1 MLLIALFLMIIAPL
15 SAHDGRML
23 IAKERLVDINKQ
35 SPIARHV
42 QPPYRKEVIVID
54 PGHGGKDPGAR
65 SLTKPP
71 LLEKRLTL
79 SCAHIV
85 KHSLEALGYKP
96 LMTRKGDQS
105 LTLDDRV
112 EFAQANQPDIFVSIH
127 FNSAP
132 NSDAQGIEVF
142 YFPSKE
148 DTKRAKRSEEL
159 AHAIL
164 RRSIEWTGAEN
175 RRVKSGDF
183 KVIRQSDV
191 PAILIEGGF
200 LTNDEELAKLKNPHY
215 LKRLALG
222 IAKGIDDYLTK
233 NRKRL
238 SLPVQSAQAKR

>member
-1 MLLIALFLMIIAPL
+1 MMIIFLFLLLFSPL
-15 SAHDGRML
+15 AAAHDGRML

-65 SLTKPP
+65 SLSKPP

-79 SCAHIV
+79 TCAHIV

-96 LMTRKGDQS
+96 LLTRKADHS
-105 LTLDDRV
+105 LTLGDRV
-112 EFAQANQPDIFVSIH
+112 EFCQANQPDIFVSIH

-132 NSDAQGIEVF
+132 NEDAHGIEVF
-142 YFPSKE
+142 FYPSKE
-148 DTKRAKRSEEL
+148 DPKRAKLSEDL
-159 AHAIL
+159 AQAIL
-164 RRSIEWTGAEN
+164 RRSIEWTGAKN
-175 RRVKSGDF
+175 RLVKKGDF
-183 KVIRQSDV
+183 HVIRQTDV

-200 LTNDEELAKLKNPHY
+200 LTNEHELAKLKNPHY
-215 LKRLALG
+215 LKRLGLG

-233 NRKRL
+233 NRKRVGPPL
-238 SLPVQSAQAKR
+238 QTAKR